1 MHKRGNIKF
10 LVDIEKACLMTN
22 FEKRNWVRG
31 TEDDWN
37 FYWANMHNF
46 NNVMSPDS
54 GYRLADNQ
62 IINHFPNHV
71 ELTKKD
77 LMVKNIK
84 RYKKE
89 FEKDKNGVN
98 IDKPDPKTVYLDFLP
113 LTFTLPGDYNLFVE
127 EFKKSPSTNWI
138 MKPTDKA
145 RGVGIFIVNKLHQV
159 KKWSRES
166 KIQWSYAN
174 CKDSYVISKYIDNPL
189 LIGGKKFDLRL
200 YVLVTSWRPL
210 IAYKHKQGFCRFC
223 SVKYSNNC
231 NDLDNNFIHLT
242 NVSIQKHG
250 DDYNEANGGKWSVKH
265 LRLHLESTRGLEV
278 TNQLFHEI
286 DLIFIN
292 SLRAVQNS
300 VTNDR
305 HCFECYGYDIIID
318 DQLKPWLI
326 EVNASPSLTATTS
339 SDRILKHELINDI
352 INIVLPED
360 FPEGRTCKG
369 VCSGV
374 NKDKKCWGDFILL
387 LDESNSRNEK
397 EKTTEKTRNTNT
409 MKNYL

>member
-1 MHKRGNIKF
+1 
-10 LVDIEKACLMTN
+10 
-22 FEKRNWVRG
+22 
-31 TEDDWN
+31 
-37 FYWANMHNF
+37 MHNF

-159 KKWSRES
+159 KKWSRE
-166 KIQWSYAN
+166 N
-174 CKDSYVISKYIDNPL
+174 SYVISKYIDNPL

-339 SDRILKHELINDI
+339 SDRILKVI
-352 INIVLPED
+352 I
-360 FPEGRTCKG
+360 T
-369 VCSGV
+369 S
-374 NKDKKCWGDFILL
+374 
-387 LDESNSRNEK
+387 
-397 EKTTEKTRNTNT
+397 
-409 MKNYL
+409 Y